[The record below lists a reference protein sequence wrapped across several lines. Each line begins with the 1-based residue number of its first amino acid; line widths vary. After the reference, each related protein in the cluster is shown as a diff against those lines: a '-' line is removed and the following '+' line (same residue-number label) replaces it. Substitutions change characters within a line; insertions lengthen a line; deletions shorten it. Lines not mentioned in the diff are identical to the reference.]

1 MSFSEWISLLAG
13 MLLGFVLIVINIFV
27 SLGIEIDMV
36 NYMNV
41 YITWEIG

>member
-1 MSFSEWISLLAG
+1 MSFSEWISLLPS

-27 SLGIEIDMV
+27 SLGIEMDMV